1 MAAEVDFIGA
11 KDVKD
16 DYDAIAFRI
25 LDGGRVINCVF
36 DGGTSV
42 VGDTLVEHLRAYY
55 GSKSGFLPKIDYGT
69 TGGWVYYVKHG
80 LNVCLTSLH

>member
-1 MAAEVDFIGA
+1 MAVEVDFIGA

-42 VGDTLVEHLRAYY
+42 VGDALVEHLRAYY
-55 GSKSGFLPKIDYGT
+55 GS
-69 TGGWVYYVKHG
+69 
-80 LNVCLTSLH
+80 